1 MARKA
6 ATANETTRRV
16 RADVRNVADELVE
29 AMQQA
34 VAIARGDMA
43 PGRVHRVEVERDDVD
58 VRALRAKLGLSQEA
72 FARRFRFSVGAVREW
87 EQGRRRPEAAART
100 LLRVIAHNPQA
111 VTEALE
117 AFGRP

>member
-6 ATANETTRRV
+6 ATANEATRRV
-16 RADVRNVADELVE
+16 RASVRNVADELVE
-29 AMQQA
+29 SMQQA

-43 PGRVHRVEVERDDVD
+43 PGRVHHVEAERDDVD
-58 VRALRAKLGLSQEA
+58 VRAIRAKLGLSQEA

-117 AFGRP
+117 ASGRP